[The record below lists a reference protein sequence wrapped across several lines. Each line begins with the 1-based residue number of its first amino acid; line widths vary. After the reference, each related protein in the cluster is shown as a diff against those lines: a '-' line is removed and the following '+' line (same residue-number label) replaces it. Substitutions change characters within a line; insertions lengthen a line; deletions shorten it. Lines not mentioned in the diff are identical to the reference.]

1 MADET
6 FDAIIIGAGVIGN
19 AIAFEL
25 AKLGWRT
32 LNVDKGPDAGS
43 GSTSSSSAIIR
54 TYYSVEASCALAYEG
69 WHYWRDWAAHVNL
82 PEGTP
87 LIRYNETGCLVI
99 RGPANK
105 NLEHVTAMMDR
116 IGCPWQDVPADRIAD
131 YLPDVDLRAYY
142 PPKRPEDDGFC
153 EPTGGDV
160 AGAVF
165 FPQGGFVNDPK
176 LAAENLKQAAE
187 ANGARFLFR
196 AEVAEVLVTDGRV
209 AGIALKDGRQLHAP
223 VVVNAGGPWSS
234 RLNGMAGVLEGMN
247 ITTRANRQEVAY
259 IPSPRNFDF
268 GTNGYIFSDGDA
280 ETYARPESPGVM
292 VIGSGDPQCDPRE
305 WVDDPDSLTQTFTDQ
320 WTVNVMRMAQRLPEL
335 PIPGQAKGIV
345 ALYDVSDDWLPIYDT
360 SDLPGFYM
368 ACGTS
373 GNQFKN
379 APVAGKI
386 MAHIVTACQAGH
398 DHDADPL
405 AFHLER
411 IDRVIDLGT
420 YSRRR
425 KINPNSSFSV
435 IG

>member
-1 MADET
+1 MADGC
-6 FDAIIIGAGVIGN
+6 DAIIIGAGVIGN

-32 LNVDKGPDAGS
+32 LSVDKGPDAGS
-43 GSTSSSSAIIR
+43 GSTSNSSAIIR

-69 WHYWRDWAAHVNL
+69 WHYWRNWADHVGL

-87 LIRYNETGCLVI
+87 LIRYRETGCLVVK
-99 RGPANK
+99 GPANK
-105 NLEHVTAMMDR
+105 DLVNVCAMMDR
-116 IGCPWQDVPADRIAD
+116 IGCPWQDVPAGKIAD
-131 YLPDVDLRAYY
+131 YLPGADISAYY

-160 AGAVF
+160 SGAVF

-187 ANGARFLFR
+187 AHGAEFLFR
-196 AEVAEVLVTDGRV
+196 AEMADILTEDGSAAGIRLRDGREF
-209 AGIALKDGRQLHAP
+209 RAP
-223 VVVNAGGPWSS
+223 VVINAGGPWSS
-234 RLNGMAGVLEGMN
+234 KLNAIAGVTRGMN
-247 ITTRANRQEVAY
+247 ISTRANRQEVAY
-259 IPSPRNFDF
+259 IPGPRNFDF
-268 GTNGYIFSDGDA
+268 GSEGMIFSDGDA
-280 ETYARPESPGVM
+280 EIYARPESPGIM
-292 VIGSGDPQCDPRE
+292 VIGSADPQCDERE
-305 WVDDPDSLTQTFTDQ
+305 WVDDPDALDTNFTDQ

-335 PIPGQAKGIV
+335 PIPGQARGIV
-345 ALYDVSDDWLPIYDT
+345 AMYDVTEDWMPIYDR

-386 MAHIVTACQAGH
+386 MAHIVTECQAGH

-405 AFHLER
+405 QFRLDH

-420 YSRRR
+420 FSRRR
-425 KINPNSSFSV
+425 EVNPNSSFSV

>member
-1 MADET
+1 MSD
-6 FDAIIIGAGVIGN
+6 FDAIIIGAGVMGC
-19 AIAFEL
+19 ATAFEL
-25 AKLGWRT
+25 AKLGWRVGV
-32 LNVDKGPDAGS
+32 VDKGPDAGA

-69 WHYWRDWAAHVNL
+69 WHYWRDWAAHVDL
-82 PEGTP
+82 PPGTP
-87 LIRYNETGCLVI
+87 LIRYTETGCLVVK
-99 RGPANK
+99 GPANK
-105 NLEHVTAMMDR
+105 DLVHVKAMMDR
-116 IGCPWQDVPADRIAD
+116 IGCPWQDVPTERLAD
-131 YLPDVDLRAYY
+131 YLPGVDTRAYY
-142 PPKRPEDDGFC
+142 PPKRPEDEGFC
-153 EPTGGDV
+153 EPTGGEV

-187 ANGARFLFR
+187 RHGARFLFR
-196 AEVAEVLVTDGRV
+196 AEVAQVLVEDGRAAGVSLTDGR
-209 AGIALKDGRQLHAP
+209 ALRAR

-234 RLNGMAGVLEGMN
+234 RLNGMAGVLDGMA
-247 ITTRANRQEVAY
+247 ITTRPARQEVAY
-259 IPSPRNFDF
+259 IPGPRNFDF
-268 GTNGYIFSDGDA
+268 GAKGYVYSDGDT
-280 ETYARPESPGVM
+280 ETYARPEAPGVM

-305 WVDDPDSLTQTFTDQ
+305 WVEDPDSLRQDFTDQ

-345 ALYDVSDDWLPIYDT
+345 ALYDVSDDWLPIYDK

-379 APVAGKI
+379 APVVGKI
-386 MAHIVTACQAGH
+386 MARIVTACEAGH
-398 DHDADPL
+398 DHDAEPL
-405 AFHLER
+405 RFHLER
-411 IDRVIDLGT
+411 IDRTIDLGT

-425 KINPNSSFSV
+425 QVNPNSSFSV

>member
-1 MADET
+1 MRDSA
-6 FDAIIIGAGVIGN
+6 DAIIIGAGVIGN

-25 AKLGWRT
+25 AKLGWQT
-32 LNVDKGPDAGS
+32 LSLDKGPDAGS

-87 LIRYNETGCLVI
+87 LIRYNETGCLVVK
-99 RGPANK
+99 GPANK
-105 NLEHVTAMMDR
+105 NLVNVCAMMDR
-116 IGCPWQDVPADRIAD
+116 IGCPWQDVPAERIAD
-131 YLPDVDLRAYY
+131 YLPGVDLQAYY

-153 EPTGGDV
+153 VPTGREI

-165 FPQGGFVNDPK
+165 FPQGGYVNDPK

-187 ANGARFLFR
+187 AHGARFLFR
-196 AEVAEVLVTDGRV
+196 AAVAEMRQADGRT
-209 AGIALKDGRQLHAP
+209 AGVTLADGRQIDAP
-223 VVVNAGGPWSS
+223 VVINAGGPWSS
-234 RLNGMAGVLEGMN
+234 KLNDLAGVTRGMN
-247 ITTRANRQEVAY
+247 IATRANRQEVAY
-259 IPSPRNFDF
+259 IPGPRDFDF
-268 GTNGYIFSDGDA
+268 GAKGYVYSDGDT
-280 ETYARPESPGVM
+280 ETYARPEAPGVI

-305 WVDDPDSLTQTFTDQ
+305 WVDDPDALDTNFTDQ
-320 WTVNVMRMAQRLPEL
+320 WTTNVMRFAQRFPNQ
-335 PIPGQAKGIV
+335 PIPGQAKGVV
-345 ALYDVSDDWLPIYDT
+345 AMYDVSDDWLPIYDC

-386 MAHIVTACQAGH
+386 MARIVTACEDGH

-405 AFHLER
+405 SFHLDR
-411 IDRVIDLGT
+411 IDRSIDLST
-420 YSRRR
+420 YSRKRVV
-425 KINPNSSFSV
+425 NPNSSFSV

>member
-1 MADET
+1 MSERY
-6 FDAIIIGAGVIGN
+6 DAILIGAGVIGN

-25 AKLGWRT
+25 AKLGWKT
-32 LNVDKGPDAGS
+32 LSIDKGPDAGS

-82 PEGTP
+82 PPEKP

-99 RGPANK
+99 KGPANK
-105 NLEHVTAMMDR
+105 NLVHVCAMMDR
-116 IGCPWQDVPADRIAD
+116 IGCPWVDVPVGKIAD
-131 YLPDVDLRAYY
+131 YLPGLDLRAYY

-153 EPTGGDV
+153 EPTGGQI

-176 LAAENLKQAAE
+176 LAACNLKQAAGQ
-187 ANGARFLFR
+187 NGAQFLFN
-196 AEVAEVLVTDGRV
+196 AAVAEIRQQGGRV
-209 AGIALKDGRQLHAP
+209 AGVTLTDGRRIDAP
-223 VVVNAGGPWSS
+223 VVINAGGPWSS
-234 RLNGMAGVLEGMN
+234 GLNRMAGVIEGMN

-259 IPSPRNFDF
+259 IPGPRGFDF
-268 GTNGYIFSDGDA
+268 GSHGYVYSDGDT

-292 VIGSGDPQCDPRE
+292 CIGSGDPQCDPRE
-305 WVDDPDSLTQTFTDQ
+305 WVDDPDALDTRFTDQ
-320 WTVNVMRMAQRLPEL
+320 WTVNVMRVAQRFPDL
-335 PIPGQAKGIV
+335 PIPGQARGIV
-345 ALYDVSDDWLPIYDT
+345 AMYDVSDDWLPIYDR

-386 MAHIVTACQAGH
+386 MARIVTACEAGH

-405 AFHLER
+405 QFHLER
-411 IDRVIDLGT
+411 IDRMIDLGT

-425 KINPNSSFSV
+425 EVNPNSSFSV

>member
-1 MADET
+1 MTPDR

-25 AKLGWRT
+25 AKQGWRT
-32 LNVDKGPDAGS
+32 LSVDKGPDAGS
-43 GSTSSSSAIIR
+43 GSTSASSAIIR

-69 WHYWRDWAAHVNL
+69 WHYWRNWADHVGL
-82 PEGTP
+82 PEETP
-87 LIRYNETGCLVI
+87 LIRYNETGCLVVK
-99 RGPANK
+99 GPANRD
-105 NLEHVTAMMDR
+105 LVHVCAMMYR
-116 IGCPWQDVPADRIAD
+116 IGCPWNDVPAERIAT
-131 YLPDVDLRAYY
+131 YLPGVDLSAYS
-142 PPKRPEDDGFC
+142 PPKRPEEDGFC

-176 LAAENLKQAAE
+176 LAAENLKLAAE
-187 ANGARFLFR
+187 VNGARFLFR
-196 AEVAEVLVTDGRV
+196 AEVRQVLMEGGRV
-209 AGIALKDGRQLHAP
+209 AGLALTDGRTLYAP

-234 RLNGMAGVLEGMN
+234 KLNEMAGVSRGMT
-247 ITTRANRQEVAY
+247 ISTRANRQEVAY
-259 IPSPRNFDF
+259 IPGPRNFDF
-268 GTNGYIFSDGDA
+268 GRDGMVFCDGDT
-280 ETYARPESPGVM
+280 EVYARPERPGIM

-305 WVDDPDSLTQTFTDQ
+305 WVDDPDALDTNFTDQ

-335 PIPGQAKGIV
+335 PVPGQARGIV
-345 ALYDVSDDWLPIYDT
+345 AMYDVSDDWLPIYDK

-386 MAHIVTACQAGH
+386 MAHIISRCEAGH
-398 DHDADPL
+398 DHDRDPL
-405 AFHLER
+405 QFHLER
-411 IDRVIDLGT
+411 IDRMIDLGAF
-420 YSRRR
+420 SRKRQ
-425 KINPNSSFSV
+425 INTDSSFSV